1 MLEIACMLDITSS
14 GELQN
19 LLFERRYFF
28 LQQLVIFH
36 QGEVLS
42 AIATNY
48 RLLFEFFGTIR
59 TFHLRLPAYFL
70 LVACYIRKYE
80 YCHRRAMIACTI
92 THITAETGRYGG
104 GRALRF
110 CTENEEAP
118 GSFHASEFPRI
129 TYTGSPASEKNPSRN
144 CPKSDSSNAPTVD
157 LAAIRRPNG
166 PKGSAFHMPAR
177 LRCRHL
183 RAFSDGFSRH
193 FGE

>member
-80 YCHRRAMIACTI
+80 YSHYEYSHRRAVIACTI
-92 THITAETGRYGG
+92 THITAETGRYGAG
-104 GRALRF
+104 GRYGFVLRMKKPRLLYLVYGRKMRPRRA
-110 CTENEEAP
+110 CQTVP
-118 GSFHASEFPRI
+118 GSGPQRDR
-129 TYTGSPASEKNPSRN
+129 EK
-144 CPKSDSSNAPTVD
+144 
-157 LAAIRRPNG
+157 L
-166 PKGSAFHMPAR
+166 
-177 LRCRHL
+177 
-183 RAFSDGFSRH
+183 
-193 FGE
+193 